1 MGRLDDLQRGY
12 FHLLRLRERAVR
24 KQQFDP
30 INSIFNKYAMKYY
43 KLDLTADNKNLI
55 DVMSNIQ
62 SHQAS
67 WSYVFLQQSAVYA
80 LNGIQSSVENLHVTL
95 EGNRNVMIAGLNS
108 FDGAEVIAHDDDLGL
123 GGCLRIS

>member
-1 MGRLDDLQRGY
+1 
-12 FHLLRLRERAVR
+12 LLRLRERAVR